1 MTVKAILAMDM
12 NGGIGKNNTL
22 PWPHNH
28 QDMNWFKRNTV
39 GGVVVMGRKTWE
51 SLGSKKLPNRKNVV
65 ITKSQITGEPD
76 EVYFGE
82 MQKVLQV
89 IQSDNPGKTIWVIGG
104 ADIYRQALP
113 FCDSLYLTKF
123 KQHYECDAYIDRAL
137 LLPFQKLVTGEG
149 LSNEDLSFTVWS
161 KI

>member
-1 MTVKAILAMDM
+1 
-12 NGGIGKNNTL
+12 
-22 PWPHNH
+22 
-28 QDMNWFKRNTV
+28 
-39 GGVVVMGRKTWE
+39 
-51 SLGSKKLPNRKNVV
+51 
-65 ITKSQITGEPD
+65 
-76 EVYFGE
+76 

-89 IQSDNPGKTIWVIGG
+89 IQSDNPEKTIWVIGG

-113 FCDSLYLTKF
+113 FCDRLYLTKF

-137 LLPFQKLVTGEG
+137 LLPFQKFVTGEG